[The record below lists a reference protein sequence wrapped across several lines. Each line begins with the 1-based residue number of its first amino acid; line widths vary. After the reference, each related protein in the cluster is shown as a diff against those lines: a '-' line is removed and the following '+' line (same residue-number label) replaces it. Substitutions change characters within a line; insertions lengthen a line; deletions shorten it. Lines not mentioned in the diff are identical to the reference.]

1 MKSTSLKMV
10 ATGLALA
17 GVLGAAA
24 ALAQRSPDVGDGT
37 GTRAI
42 VEARG
47 SGRPL
52 VVIDAGHGGKDPGA
66 YSASTGFYEKDVNLA
81 VSRAIRDQ
89 LARSGRVRV
98 AMTRDDDVFVSL
110 PDRVALARGLGADL
124 FVSVHS
130 DSAPNSNARGATIYT
145 LSEVASDVEAARL
158 AADEGHFPGTRDIVL
173 PTRDPGVRAI
183 LADLTQRETMTN
195 SAEFAGLLQ
204 REASGRGVPFRQKYH
219 RFANFVVLKAA
230 DTAAVLLESGYLT
243 NDDDA
248 RFLISPEG
256 QSRIATG
263 MARAI
268 ETHFARESAERDRR
282 TPV

>member
-1 MKSTSLKMV
+1 MKTIV
-10 ATGLALA
+10 TGVALA
-17 GVLGAAA
+17 GMLGTAAA
-24 ALAQRSPDVGDGT
+24 VAQRG
-37 GTRAI
+37 RADDTARPV

-66 YSASTGFYEKDVNLA
+66 YSAATGFYEKDVNLA
-81 VSRAIRDQ
+81 VSRAIRDE
-89 LARSGRVRV
+89 LVASGRVRV

-110 PDRVALARGLGADL
+110 PGRVALARRLGADL
-124 FVSVHS
+124 FVAVHA
-130 DSAPNSNARGATIYT
+130 DSAPNPSARGATIYT
-145 LSEVASDVEAARL
+145 LSEVASDIEAARL
-158 AADEGHFPGTRDIVL
+158 ATAENNRAGTRDIVL

-219 RFANFVVLKAA
+219 RFASFVVLKAA

-243 NDDDA
+243 NDGDA
-248 RFLISPEG
+248 RFLVSSEG
-256 QSRIATG
+256 QARIATG

-268 ETHFARESAERDRR
+268 ETHFAREKAERDRR
-282 TPV
+282 SAS